1 MGVPL
6 IGRTWFLN
14 SFNRPLLC
22 CRDICVLD
30 KSLAQESRSFLA
42 STQVVVR
49 LEVEFPSGHF
59 AWGCGVLEDKS
70 LHIDPASTL
79 PLVHI
84 VPWKCQGSLCS
95 ALLSI
100 SCLPQPLQH
109 FIHFLCICFNY
120 HTSRLHGFSYFRV
133 LSCCLPTRAAT
144 LILTLRR
151 VSRSL
156 PPPAGD
162 LPMIDLKTQGRG
174 AHQFSIF
181 FGYRTCRD
189 RCLLPQWTLRR
200 RAMP

>member
-79 PLVHI
+79 PLVRI
-84 VPWKCQGSLCS
+84 VPWKRQCSLCS

-109 FIHFLCICFNY
+109 LSTSYAFASIIILPGY
-120 HTSRLHGFSYFRV
+120 MVSHTSGCF
-133 LSCCLPTRAAT
+133 RAA
-144 LILTLRR
+144 
-151 VSRSL
+151 S
-156 PPPAGD
+156 
-162 LPMIDLKTQGRG
+162 
-174 AHQFSIF
+174 
-181 FGYRTCRD
+181 
-189 RCLLPQWTLRR
+189 
-200 RAMP
+200 